1 MYNMSIP
8 SLGNILQMNKKL
20 FSIFSPTSLQQR
32 TTFFILLPTLVIL
45 ATMGLIS
52 MMLIRDALLKQ
63 WQQTAIARLQQA
75 AHYIDMRLDTP
86 KRVLRLFRE
95 ENGIKVD
102 RNIGRFIIDQLKE
115 MDGVVQVNLEW
126 QGSENGKLLPVK
138 NWNGPHMHYSRMR
151 HLEITPPSYNSE
163 FKNETIS
170 LITEFRDNGNRTLG
184 HIKVI
189 ISFYDLI
196 DQIVKA
202 SWWKSNRAFL
212 VDQHG
217 NILTRT
223 TPDANKGDHAG
234 KEQFGKH
241 GVLEK
246 KTLEALRINESGT
259 VLGPGMPPEEV
270 SGYYRLKEAPWTMVV
285 ITSGKKALEPIIQ
298 FRKTFFIISGAGIL
312 LALLLIRTATNKTT
326 RAIRRISAA
335 AGNLA
340 HGRFGEEL
348 RITSRDEVGE
358 LTHNFNTM
366 SKQLQERLRLRQAME
381 LAREVQQNLL
391 PHSSFSSE
399 HIDVCGI
406 SLYCDET
413 GGDYF
418 DLLPHHHQKEAV
430 NIIVGDVVGHGVGA
444 ALLMA
449 TIRALMRCRITLAG
463 PPEAVINDVNRLLCK
478 DTAESGNFI
487 TLFYLLVNWRKK
499 TLEWVRCGHDPAIV
513 YYPAT
518 NRFTEL
524 KGSGLAL
531 GIEPD
536 FPCQKNSISLEQQPQ
551 IVLIG
556 SDGVWET
563 ENERGEAF
571 GKKRV
576 KTLLAANCHLDPKQ
590 IIQRIMDE
598 IRLFRQSAPQ
608 LDDITLVIA
617 KIGEKDHGRPD
628 AIQDR
633 NKTVVD

>member
-1 MYNMSIP
+1 MFIL
-8 SLGNILQMNKKL
+8 SLRNILQMNKKIL
-20 FSIFSPTSLQQR
+20 SIFSPTSLQQR
-32 TTFFILLPTLVIL
+32 TTYFVLLPTLVIL
-45 ATMGLIS
+45 AAMGVVS
-52 MMLIRDALLKQ
+52 MILIRDALLEQ
-63 WQQTAIARLQQA
+63 WQQTAIARLQQS
-75 AHYIDMRLDTP
+75 AHYIDMRLNTP

-102 RNIGRFIIDQLKE
+102 RNIGRFIIDQLRE

-126 QGSENGKLLPVK
+126 KGSQNEKLFPVK
-138 NWNGPHMHYSRMR
+138 DWDGPHMHYSRMR

-170 LITEFRDNGNRTLG
+170 LITEFRDDRNRKLG

-223 TPDANKGDHAG
+223 SPEKNRNGNIQNK
-234 KEQFGKH
+234 QFGKH
-241 GVLEK
+241 GTLEQ
-246 KTLEALRINESGT
+246 KTLEALRTKESGT
-259 VLGPGMPPEEV
+259 VLGSGMPPEEV
-270 SGYYRLKEAPWTMVV
+270 SGFYRLKEAPWTMVV
-285 ITSGKKALEPIIQ
+285 ITPGEKALRPIIQ
-298 FRKTFFIISGAGIL
+298 FRKTFILVSSAGIL
-312 LALLLIRTATNKTT
+312 LALLLIRSATNKTT
-326 RAIRRISAA
+326 RAIRRLSEA

-366 SKQLQERLRLRQAME
+366 SIQLQERLRLRHAME

-399 HIDVCGI
+399 HIDVCGV

-418 DLLPHHHQKEAV
+418 DLLPHPRRKEAV

-449 TIRALMRCRITLAG
+449 TIRALMRCRISLAG
-463 PPEAVINDVNRLLCK
+463 TPETVIGDVNRLLCK

-487 TLFYLLVNWRKK
+487 TLFYLLINWKKK
-499 TLEWVRCGHDPAIV
+499 TLEWVRCGHDPAII
-513 YYPAT
+513 YYPET
-518 NRFTEL
+518 RRFSEL
-524 KGSGLAL
+524 KGGGLAL

-536 FPCQKNSISLEQQPQ
+536 FPYKKNSISLEQIQQ
-551 IVLIG
+551 VILIG

-563 ENERGEAF
+563 ENKQGEVF
-571 GKKRV
+571 GKERV
-576 KTLLAANCHLDPKQ
+576 KTLLAANSHLTPKQ
-590 IIQRIMDE
+590 IIRKITDE

-617 KIGEKDHGRPD
+617 KIGEKHNSD
-628 AIQDR
+628 
-633 NKTVVD
+633 